1 MAHLSPDV
9 LEATQARLRSHL
21 DHIVRERD
29 PDFAAA
35 GHFAVREYI
44 RDILAQWGP
53 VETHEFDYYGSV
65 HQNLVLKLPGTAEC
79 APVLLGAHYDAVAG
93 CPGADD
99 NGTGVAAL
107 LELAQQFAHQ
117 PAQYPMWFV
126 AFDLEE
132 YGMLGSEAYAASLKA
147 VGQPLRLMVS
157 LEMLGYADSTP
168 GSQQYPSAVLERFYP
183 DQGDFITLVGNVLT
197 LGEMRSLSR
206 TIRKSG
212 VPAEWLPAGLRG
224 HIVPATRLSDH
235 SPFWDQGYKAMMVT
249 DTAFLRNPHYHQKS
263 DRIDTLDMDFFT
275 RVCCGLEA
283 GIRQL

>member
-1 MAHLSPDV
+1 MSHPSLKV
-9 LEATQARLRSHL
+9 LQATKTRLRSHL
-21 DHIVRERD
+21 DQIVRERD

-44 RDILAQWGP
+44 RDTLAQWGQ
-53 VETHEFDYYGSV
+53 VDTHEFDHYGTS
-65 HQNLVLKLPGTAEC
+65 HQNVVLKLPGTTAR
-79 APVLLGAHYDAVAG
+79 APILIGAHYDAVAG

-107 LELAQQFAHQ
+107 LELAQQLAQQ
-117 PAQYPMWFV
+117 PAKYPIWLV

-132 YGMLGSEAYAASLKA
+132 YGLLGSEAYARCLKTA
-147 VGQPLRLMVS
+147 GQPLRLMLS
-157 LEMLGYADSTP
+157 LEMLGYADTTV
-168 GSQQYPSAVLERFYP
+168 GSQRYPAAVLERFYP
-183 DQGDFITLVGNVLT
+183 DRGDFITLVGNLWT
-197 LGEMRSLSR
+197 LGEMRSLCR
-206 TIRKSG
+206 TIRQSG

-224 HIVPATRLSDH
+224 RIVPATRFSDH

-263 DRIDTLDMDFFT
+263 DRIDTLDLDFFT

-283 GIRQL
+283 GIRHL